1 MLVLVCTYNERQNLP
16 ELLQRIENVVPE
28 AHILVVDDNSP
39 DGTSEWVAQ
48 YAEQNS
54 NLRLLKRA
62 GKLGLGTAIRDGMLF
77 AKQHGYQWLLNLD
90 ADLSHDP
97 AVIASMVQLSEQS
110 DLVIGSRYVPGG
122 GMEGCS
128 WRRKL
133 TSKLANLYARWLMKW
148 NVSDCSTSYRLYRM
162 SILNR
167 IDLTKLKGV
176 GYGFLEEVLWH
187 VIDAGARISETPIVY
202 TERRQG
208 KSKISI
214 AEAFSA
220 LSALHRVAS
229 EAKKRKRAKSL

>member
-16 ELLQRIENVVPE
+16 ELFQRIEQVVPE
-28 AHILVVDDNSP
+28 AHVLVVDDNSP
-39 DGTSEWVAQ
+39 DGTSNWVAEHAQ
-48 YAEQNS
+48 SHPNVH
-54 NLRLLKRA
+54 LIKRS

-77 AKQHGYQWLLNLD
+77 AKEHGYQWLVNLD

-97 AVIASMVQLSEQS
+97 AVIAPMIALADQS

-133 TSKLANLYARWLMKW
+133 TSRCANRYARWLMRW

-162 SILNR
+162 SLLNR
-167 IDLTKLKGV
+167 IDLMQLRGV
-176 GYGFLEEVLWH
+176 GYGFLEEILWY
-187 VIDAGARISETPIVY
+187 VIDAGARINETPIVY

-229 EAKKRKRAKSL
+229 EAKKRKRIQK